1 MPTNAAVT
9 KTEGFEEK
17 WRGIQGGLLS
27 QILSVF
33 GGGLWRNQTQQISF
47 LCVWD
52 EPPLKEPVKVSC
64 YHLKHIPAP

>member
-9 KTEGFEEK
+9 KTEGFGEK
-17 WRGIQGGLLS
+17 WRGARGGLLS
-27 QILSVF
+27 QIRIFFVVK
-33 GGGLWRNQTQQISF
+33 NQTQQISF